1 MSDWKVEPLAAHHSR
16 AAFDC
21 GQSALSDWIKQLAS
35 QFEARDLA
43 RIYVLVGGDDPRVW
57 GYYSISTCQIYHE
70 GLPAKDS
77 KGLPKKMG
85 IPAALIG
92 KLAIDK
98 SLHGQKIGGVL
109 LWDALR
115 RIRDLSTNIGIRLIV
130 VDAIDQRASDFY
142 LHFKFSKF
150 LDEPGRLFMPI
161 SVVRR
166 LVAED
171 DQRT

>member
-1 MSDWKVEPLAAHHSR
+1 MPDWKVEPLATHHSR
-16 AAFDC
+16 APFDC
-21 GQSALSDWIKQLAS
+21 GQPALSDWIKQLAS

-43 RIYVLVGGDDPRVW
+43 RVYVLVRGEDPRVW
-57 GYYSISTCQIYHE
+57 GYYSISTCQIRLE
-70 GLPAKDS
+70 GLPAKYS

-98 SLHGQKIGGVL
+98 SLQGQKIGGVL

-115 RIRDLSTNIGIRLIV
+115 RIRDLASKIGIRLIV

-142 LHFKFSKF
+142 LHFKFTEF

-161 SVVRR
+161 SVVRDLQDKR
-166 LVAED
+166 D
-171 DQRT
+171 